1 MGPGIELTFV
11 DFVSYLI
18 PGFLVVAP
26 ATWLWIQRSSAAAW
40 GSVVLTAL
48 FLVSFFVGFTL
59 YHLAAYIVDGTYHIA
74 TSKYPTHVMVEGFP
88 QYSMVRTRLLNDLE
102 LDSSIKSID
111 VYLWSRT
118 WTTDSAPKSLAQAER
133 VAYIAGFARVLAFT
147 VPISAIL
154 LGLAAG
160 RRYVTAISVS
170 FAGVA
175 VVLVSIF
182 LFRTYWV
189 LSQVSVHQTMR
200 SFLVNTSKA
209 IIQ

>member
-1 MGPGIELTFV
+1 
-11 DFVSYLI
+11 
-18 PGFLVVAP
+18 
-26 ATWLWIQRSSAAAW
+26 
-40 GSVVLTAL
+40 
-48 FLVSFFVGFTL
+48 VSFFVGFTL

-133 VAYIAGFARVLAFT
+133 VAYLAGFARVLAFT

-160 RRYVTAISVS
+160 RRYVTAISIS
-170 FAGVA
+170 FAGIA

-200 SFLVNTSKA
+200 SFLVNTSNA